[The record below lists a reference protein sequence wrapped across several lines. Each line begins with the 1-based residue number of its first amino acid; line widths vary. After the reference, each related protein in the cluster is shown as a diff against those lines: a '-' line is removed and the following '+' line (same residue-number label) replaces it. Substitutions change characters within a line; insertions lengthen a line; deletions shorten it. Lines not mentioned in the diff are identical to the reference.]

1 MFKYIKVFIKTLGCN
16 INNLESEKIFN
27 FIKYFKIKKKNFF
40 FNCNLLI
47 LNSCVI
53 RKNPEIKI
61 LKELKKWSFIKKY
74 KKNIMFLT
82 GCLVEFENF
91 EKFKLI
97 KIDIL
102 FNNICNI
109 YINKL
114 LIFFIKNKKK
124 IFFIKKKI
132 NYFFKNKINN
142 YFLIMK
148 GCNHNC
154 SYCVIP
160 QIKGKEYYFPYK
172 YIIYNIIKN
181 IKKKFCEITLLGQNV
196 NSYIYKKNDFN
207 SLIFNISKI
216 KNIKRINFLSSNI
229 KDFKRNFL
237 FLYKNI
243 IKISNHFHLPIQSGS
258 NKILKKMNRKYNL
271 LEYLLFIKKIKKI
284 KKTTISSDIII
295 SFPEEKNFD
304 FDQSLKI
311 VKKINFLDVFF
322 FSYSKRINTISY
334 NFKNNNN
341 ISKFKL
347 FLFQK
352 FLSKN
357 KYCFLNK
364 QERVLVIGYIKN
376 NIFIGKMDNF
386 KLVFFEFYNYK
397 IIGTFV
403 IVKIIKNKKN
413 FFLGIYENI
422 YLFL

>member
-1 MFKYIKVFIKTLGCN
+1 MFKYIKIFVKTLGCN
-16 INNLESEKIFN
+16 INSLESEKIFN
-27 FIKYFKIKKKNFF
+27 FIKYFKIKKKDFF

-53 RKNPEIKI
+53 RKNPEMKI
-61 LKELKKWSFIKKY
+61 FKELKKWSFVKKY
-74 KKNIMFLT
+74 KKNIIFLT

-91 EKFKLI
+91 EKFKFI

-132 NYFFKNKINN
+132 NYFVKNKINN

-154 SYCVIP
+154 SYCIIP
-160 QIKGKEYYFPYK
+160 QIKGKEYYFPFK
-172 YIIYNIIKN
+172 YIVYNIIKN

-196 NSYIYKKNDFN
+196 NSYVYKKKDFN

-216 KNIKRINFLSSNI
+216 KNIKRISFLSSNI
-229 KDFKRNFL
+229 KDFKKNFF

-243 IKISNHFHLPIQSGS
+243 KKISNHFHLPIQSGS
-258 NKILKKMNRKYNL
+258 NKILRKMNRKYNL
-271 LEYLLFIKKIKKI
+271 LEYLFFVKKIKKI
-284 KKTTISSDIII
+284 KKITISSDIII
-295 SFPEEKNFD
+295 SFPEENYND
-304 FDQSLKI
+304 FDNSLKI
-311 VKKINFLDVFF
+311 IKKINFLDIYF

-334 NFKNNNN
+334 NFKNNCN
-341 ISKFKL
+341 INKFKL

-352 FLSKN
+352 FLLKN
-357 KYCFLNK
+357 KYSLINK
-364 QERVLVIGYIKN
+364 KERVLVIGYIKN

-397 IIGTFV
+397 IIGTFI

-413 FFLGIYENI
+413 FFLGIYENT

>member
-1 MFKYIKVFIKTLGCN
+1 MFNYIKIFIKTLGCN

-40 FNCNLLI
+40 FFCNLLI

-53 RKNPEIKI
+53 RKNPEMKI
-61 LKELKKWSFIKKY
+61 FKELKKWSFIKKY
-74 KKNIMFLT
+74 KKNIIILT
-82 GCLVEFENF
+82 GCLTEFENY
-91 EKFKLI
+91 EKFKFI

-124 IFFIKKKI
+124 VFFIKKKI
-132 NYFFKNKINN
+132 NYLIKNKINN

-160 QIKGKEYYFPYK
+160 QIKGKEYYFSYK
-172 YIIYNIIKN
+172 YIIFNILKN

-196 NSYIYKKNDFN
+196 NSYFYKKYNFN

-216 KNIKRINFLSSNI
+216 KNIKRINFLSSNV
-229 KDFKRNFL
+229 KDFKNDFF

-243 IKISNHFHLPIQSGS
+243 KKISNHLHLPIQSGS

-271 LEYLLFIKKIKKI
+271 FEYLFFIKKIKKT

-295 SFPEEKNFD
+295 SFPEENYFD
-304 FDQSLKI
+304 FDNSLKVI
-311 VKKINFLDVFF
+311 KKINFLDVFF

-334 NFKNNNN
+334 NFKN
-341 ISKFKL
+341 IDKTKKFKL

-352 FLSKN
+352 FILKN
-357 KYCFLNK
+357 KYSFLNK
-364 QERVLVIGYIKN
+364 KERVLVIGYIKN

-386 KLVFFEFYNYK
+386 KLVFFEFYDYK
-397 IIGTFV
+397 IIGTFI
-403 IVKIIKNKKN
+403 IVKILSNKKN
-413 FFLGIYENI
+413 FFLGIYESI
-422 YLFL
+422 YLYL

>member
-1 MFKYIKVFIKTLGCN
+1 MFKYIKIFVKTLGCN
-16 INNLESEKIFN
+16 INSLESEKIFN
-27 FIKYFKIKKKNFF
+27 FIKYFKIKKKDFF

-53 RKNPEIKI
+53 RKNPEMKI
-61 LKELKKWSFIKKY
+61 FKELKKWSFVKKY
-74 KKNIMFLT
+74 KKNIIFLT

-91 EKFKLI
+91 EKFKFI

-132 NYFFKNKINN
+132 NYFVKNKINN

-154 SYCVIP
+154 SYCIIP
-160 QIKGKEYYFPYK
+160 QIKGKEYYFPFK
-172 YIIYNIIKN
+172 YIVYNIIKN

-196 NSYIYKKNDFN
+196 NSYVYKKKDFN

-216 KNIKRINFLSSNI
+216 KNIKRISFLSSNI
-229 KDFKRNFL
+229 KDFKKNFF

-243 IKISNHFHLPIQSGS
+243 KKISNHFHLPIQSGS

-271 LEYLLFIKKIKKI
+271 LEYLFFVKKIKKI
-284 KKTTISSDIII
+284 KKITISSDIII
-295 SFPEEKNFD
+295 SFPEENYND
-304 FDQSLKI
+304 FDNSLKI
-311 VKKINFLDVFF
+311 IKKINFLDIYF

-334 NFKNNNN
+334 NFKNNCN
-341 ISKFKL
+341 INKFKL

-352 FLSKN
+352 FLLKN
-357 KYCFLNK
+357 KYSLINK
-364 QERVLVIGYIKN
+364 KERVLVIGYIKN

-397 IIGTFV
+397 IIGTFI

-413 FFLGIYENI
+413 FFLGIYENT